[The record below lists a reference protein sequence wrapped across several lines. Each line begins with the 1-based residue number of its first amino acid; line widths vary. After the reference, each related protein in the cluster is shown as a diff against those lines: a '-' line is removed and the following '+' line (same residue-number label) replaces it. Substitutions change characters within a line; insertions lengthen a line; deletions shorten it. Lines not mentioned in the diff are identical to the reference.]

1 MAGLVQR
8 AVTRTKSVRRIVRRP
23 EQRGL
28 ALIYLALTLTAL
40 MIFAAL
46 AVDIGLAKE
55 AKASLQAAVDSAALT
70 GAQILDTTQAT
81 QQQSVFDAAATE
93 TYKSMNVLTAGQTAS
108 MTGSCGSHCDDY
120 VLARGS
126 VTYDVQVTT
135 PALGPLG
142 GSPDPTL
149 LTVKSC
155 YGVPTTFSG
164 VVGWRTIPICATAT
178 GQNGVGTG
186 GPSNSGCG
194 ASDEFNNVTN
204 TFNAAIGSQTISATY
219 SATTPIDLTNV
230 HFVVQ
235 TQYGNLVQIPAGPGG
250 VGVAGQSYSVSPA
263 TGGTNVTFSYTLPN
277 AIDASWD
284 WTHNNNIGT
293 GGVYSNTFT
302 ANLQVIDQ
310 QGRNCGDASWTTCN
324 PASGGVAHDPI
335 LDGGGSAAFDT
346 GSVNGGYGT
355 GNNHAD
361 VTDDTSGESPRLTDP
376 FSNTL
381 INGDGHD
388 VASDE
393 YVRTRNPQTNP
404 VAGDSDDT
412 ITPSLGTLVSAG
424 WPVGVIY
431 NDEQPLRAGSV
442 SFLIDGNVANY
453 SSTFQASSNG
463 NDYFTFV
470 DPSTVWTY
478 PPRSNGTPTPVV
490 GVPAFGAV
498 SANVSTAATSG
509 ATAIKFSV
517 YDNMGNPMPG
527 ESLVPT
533 GVEPSAVTP
542 PASTVTALNGTT
554 GNYTI
559 ASKAN
564 GSYTYAFAYSPV
576 AGAPDH
582 GSGTF
587 NVTVV
592 WSGGSIS
599 SATLGNVNNAAAW
612 PNSQH
617 DQVPGGGSR
626 GPGSSVG
633 IMFNSA
639 NLVNGW
645 HSVVVF
651 ANDGDVTTSGG
662 DCGMAT
668 WVFGSTGGVPGP
680 GTLHLIS

>member
-1 MAGLVQR
+1 MTPRRKTVR
-8 AVTRTKSVRRIVRRP
+8 SVMRRRG
-23 EQRGL
+23 QHGL

-46 AVDIGLAKE
+46 GVDIGLAKE

-81 QQQSVFDAAATE
+81 QAQVVFDAAATE
-93 TYKSMNVLTAGQTAS
+93 TYKSMNILTAGQTAG

-120 VLARGS
+120 QLVRGG

-135 PALGPLG
+135 PAIGPLG
-142 GSPDPTL
+142 GSADPTL
-149 LTVKSC
+149 LNVKSC
-155 YGVPTTFSG
+155 YGVPTTFAG
-164 VVGWRTIPICATAT
+164 VVGWKTIPICANAT
-178 GQNGVGTG
+178 GQNGVGSG

-219 SATTPIDLTNV
+219 SGTTPVDLTNV

-235 TQYGNLVQIPAGPGG
+235 TQYGNLVQIPEGPAG
-250 VGVAGQSYSVSPA
+250 VGVTGQSYSVNPA
-263 TGGTNVTFSYTLPN
+263 SGGTSVTFSYTLPN

-324 PASGGVAHDPI
+324 PASGGAAHDPI
-335 LDGGGSAAFDT
+335 LDGGGSSAADT

-361 VTDDTSGESPRLTDP
+361 VTDDTSGELPKLTDP
-376 FSNTL
+376 FSHTQ

-393 YVRTRNPQTNP
+393 YVQTRNPQTNP
-404 VAGDSDDT
+404 VTGDSDDT
-412 ITPSLGTLVSAG
+412 FTPALGTIVSAG

-442 SFLIDGNVANY
+442 SFLIDGNVAQY
-453 SSTFQASSNG
+453 SSTFQASSGG
-463 NDYFTFV
+463 NDYFTFA

-478 PPRSNGTPTPVV
+478 PPSSNGAPTVVTPM
-490 GVPAFGAV
+490 PAFGTV
-498 SANVSTAATSG
+498 SSSVSTAATAG
-509 ATAIKFSV
+509 ATTIKFTV

-527 ESLVPT
+527 ENVVTS

-559 ASKAN
+559 AAQPN
-564 GSYTYAFAYSPV
+564 GSYTYTFAYSPV
-576 AGAPDH
+576 AGAPNH

-592 WSGGSIS
+592 WGGGSIT

-617 DQVPGGGSR
+617 DQVPGGGSH
-626 GPGSSVG
+626 GPGSSVA
-633 IMFNSA
+633 MVYNSA

-680 GTLHLIS
+680 GTLHLIT